1 MTFAAIREFLKL
13 QGIHYQAPA
22 KAGVLAS
29 EMEQYRALAQAARK
43 EFTDLVSAFQKRH
56 PYLEQDRTSQWMN
69 QAQILRPHFW
79 AYLRG
84 EGTMAEPMFAL
95 RLYGDAVDFG
105 VSLEVSYRAK
115 KRRAEPSKTT
125 QGSHPSHHSASL
137 LFRPE
142 KWRESKG
149 RGNRKESP

>member
-1 MTFAAIREFLKL
+1 MAFAAIRDFLKL

-43 EFTDLVSAFQKRH
+43 EFTDLVSAFQQRH

-69 QAQILRPHFW
+69 QAQVLRPHFW
-79 AYLRG
+79 AYLKG

-95 RLYGDAVDFG
+95 RLYGDAADFG
-105 VSLEVSYRAK
+105 VSLEVSFIERKKMKRAFK
-115 KRRAEPSKTT
+115 SNTRFSPFL
-125 QGSHPSHHSASL
+125 SL
-137 LFRPE
+137 SQFIISPR
-142 KWRESKG
+142 KMGRVKG
-149 RGNRKESP
+149 